1 MEKESSRFE
10 EIKERLHLQNLGSYI
25 RYGGENIRVYYDSY
39 EHREREAER
48 MLAKCLASS
57 IEEEEEREK
66 IRDVISD
73 YVKVMEE
80 ITFSLGM
87 KCGAALMQELFCS
100 YESDA

>member
-10 EIKERLHLQNLGSYI
+10 EIRERLHLQNLGSYI
-25 RYGGENIRVYYDSY
+25 RYGGENNRVYYDSY
-39 EHREREAER
+39 EHREREAEH
-48 MLAKCLASS
+48 MLAKSLAGV
-57 IEEEEEREK
+57 EEEERENLE
-66 IRDVISD
+66 DVIGG

-87 KCGAALMQELFCS
+87 KAGAGLMQELLGS

>member
-1 MEKESSRFE
+1 MEKKSSRFE

-25 RYGGENIRVYYDSY
+25 RYGGENNTVYYDSY
-39 EHREREAER
+39 AHREQKAGER
-48 MLAKCLASS
+48 LSEYLAAKIGA
-57 IEEEEEREK
+57 EERENLE
-66 IRDVISD
+66 DVIGG

-87 KCGAALMQELFCS
+87 KAGAGLMQELLGS

>member
-10 EIKERLHLQNLGSYI
+10 EIRERLHLQNLGSYI
-25 RYGGENIRVYYDSY
+25 RYGEENIRVYYDTY

-48 MLAKCLASS
+48 MLAKSLAGT
-57 IEEEEEREK
+57 EEEEEREK

-87 KCGAALMQELFCS
+87 KCGAALMQELFSS